1 MTPQAKVVLILE
13 SEGEIRQIE
22 RELRE
27 VDTLEQRGVVGAG
40 TLAGT

>member
-27 VDTLEQRGVVGAG
+27 VDKIGRASCRERVS
-40 TLAGT
+40 